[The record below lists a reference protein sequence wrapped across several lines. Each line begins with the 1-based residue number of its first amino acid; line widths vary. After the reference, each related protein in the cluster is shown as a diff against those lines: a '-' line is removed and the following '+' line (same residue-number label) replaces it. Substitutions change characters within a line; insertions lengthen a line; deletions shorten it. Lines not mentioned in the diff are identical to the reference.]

1 MCDWPLCNCVFLLSL
16 MKMRKQNFLLQ
27 KLHCQAENYQEYIIH
42 MSFITP
48 QKYVTLV
55 HYQAN
60 GILFM
65 FKNWE
70 WIKLVPTQKSTNRY
84 AAILII
90 FDKINRLWLSLKLM
104 AYFKVQNQ
112 HKYQCMK
119 IQTLHQTDIFDWQ
132 RSKICKSS
140 LVPQLKVYFYISD
153 FKFSC
158 HKHCFICYTYR
169 KISIYVPC
177 WLCGFVA
184 DFFPTQPLY
193 CDIACC
199 YLQTVAM
206 VTQWRSATKDDN
218 SNTNLSFRAN
228 SFRIFYN
235 FIFWWHF
242 KRQIIC

>member
-1 MCDWPLCNCVFLLSL
+1 MVYCSCS
-16 MKMRKQNFLLQ
+16 RI
-27 KLHCQAENYQEYIIH
+27 ENESNLYQHRNQQTGIWII
-42 MSFITP
+42 
-48 QKYVTLV
+48 
-55 HYQAN
+55 
-60 GILFM
+60 
-65 FKNWE
+65 
-70 WIKLVPTQKSTNRY
+70 Y

-169 KISIYVPC
+169 KISIYLPC

-235 FIFWWHF
+235 FIFWWLF
-242 KRQIIC
+242 KRHIVC